1 MNRIQPVHYQT
12 NKVGSFED
20 YGCHAGREYLFLLIF
35 FFFLRTG
42 AGAQA
47 QIRVSCR
54 PQICGHVLT
63 DDVAEQSP
71 FWIFTGAKH

>member
-35 FFFLRTG
+35 LGAIRTG
-42 AGAQA
+42 AQA
-47 QIRVSCR
+47 ALRADKSLMSSANLWSRV
-54 PQICGHVLT
+54 
-63 DDVAEQSP
+63 D
-71 FWIFTGAKH
+71 

>member
-20 YGCHAGREYLFLLIF
+20 YGCHAGREYLFLLN
-35 FFFLRTG
+35 FLGSIRTG

-47 QIRVSCR
+47 QALRADKSLMSSSNLWSRV
-54 PQICGHVLT
+54 
-63 DDVAEQSP
+63 D
-71 FWIFTGAKH
+71 